1 MVVRKDLD
9 STSAILTVTISRDEL
24 KPKLDA
30 ELKKVRQRVPVKGFR
45 VGHAP
50 VSYLKKLYG
59 PSIFSDTIND
69 LFIDELTAYLRENKI
84 NILGQPL
91 PTDDQEKFKFNIDN
105 PDPEYKVNYEIGFYN
120 DFEVKG
126 LDKATTYE
134 RYAVSNLDELA
145 EGDLAYARKRM
156 AKRSE
161 VETDIQEN
169 DMVLFNARELDSADG
184 GPKADGYE
192 AAITMLVNVIA
203 DEAFK
208 AELLTKKK
216 GDMVRFNAR
225 KLENIDDE
233 TRYRKYILQID
244 EQDNREVGD
253 HFEAVIESVNRVE
266 EPEMDET
273 FFKDYFG
280 GEVSSKEGAIDQL
293 KSNIQRFYEE
303 RANALLMREMQER
316 LLQEN
321 VIELPDTF
329 MKRWLKATNSEMT
342 EDDIEA
348 QYPPLAD
355 NLRWSLLRDKLK
367 DQYDIEVPDADVR
380 ADFAQRILS
389 YFQGQ
394 LPDHMIKAATD
405 KFMKNEEEVEKTRQ
419 GLEMEVLFAV
429 LREQVSLVDKPIL
442 SEDLQRILDE
452 VSGKAK
458 KEQAEAAELI
468 DALEV

>member
-9 STSAILTVTISRDEL
+9 STSAILTVTIHRDDL

-30 ELKKVRQRVPVKGFR
+30 ELKKVRQRAPVKGFR

-91 PTDDQEKFKFNIDN
+91 PTEDQEKFKFNIDN
-105 PDPEYKVNYEIGFYN
+105 PEPEYKVNYEIGFFN

-126 LDKATTYE
+126 VDKNSTYE
-134 RYAVSNLDELA
+134 RYAVSNLDALA
-145 EGDLAYARKRM
+145 EEDLAYARNRMTKRT
-156 AKRSE
+156 A
-161 VETDIQEN
+161 VDDDIKEN
-169 DMVLFNARELDSADG
+169 DMVRFDARELTSADG
-184 GPKADGYE
+184 EVKADGYE
-192 AAITMLVNVIA
+192 TGVTVLVNVIA

-216 GDMVRFNAR
+216 GDVVRFNAR
-225 KLENIDDE
+225 ALENIEDE

-244 EQDNREVGD
+244 EQDNQEVGD
-253 HFEAVIESVNRVE
+253 FFEATIESVTRVE

-280 GEVSSKEGAIDQL
+280 EEVSSKEDAIEQL
-293 KSNIQRFYEE
+293 KDTIRRFYEE
-303 RANALLMREMQER
+303 RANALLMREMQDR
-316 LLQEN
+316 LLREN
-321 VIELPDTF
+321 FIELPDAF
-329 MKRWLKATNSEMT
+329 MKRWLKATNKDTTDE
-342 EDDIEA
+342 DIEA

-355 NLRWSLLRDKLK
+355 NLRWSLLRDELK
-367 DQYDIEVPDADVR
+367 EQYDIEVSDAQVR
-380 ADFAQRILS
+380 HDFIGRILR

-394 LPDHMIKAATD
+394 LPEHLVKSSADR
-405 KFMKNEEEVEKTRQ
+405 FMKNEEEVEKTRR
-419 GLEMEVLFAV
+419 GLEMEMLFAV
-429 LREQVSLVDKPIL
+429 LREQVTLVDKPIS
-442 SEDLQRILDE
+442 SEDLQHILDE
-452 VSGKAK
+452 TSGKAR

-468 DALEV
+468 DALEG